1 MSDDQA
7 DFRQSLRGFLAKAS
21 PESEVRRLM
30 EAPAGFDPAVWQR
43 MAVELGLPGVAIPE
57 AYGGQGFGGAE
68 LRLVAEEL
76 GRVLYGGPYFATV
89 ALGAELLLRL
99 DDEQARADVL
109 PRIADG
115 SVRTAVSLGGDLRA
129 RADEDGTW
137 LVDGTATHVV
147 DAEAA
152 TLLLVV
158 AETVDGVDVLAVDP
172 AEAGVTVQPSSVLD
186 PTRRQAVVR
195 FGSAPARRLG
205 RPGQAAAVVARVR
218 DQAMVALAAE
228 QTGGA
233 ARALELMVEHALTRE
248 QFGRPVGGFQAIKHL
263 CAERLLDV
271 ESMRS
276 LVHAVDDTLDDD
288 AFAVQARTV
297 RSFCSEAYFRVT
309 ATAVQVHG
317 GIGFTWEH
325 PIGLYFKRAKSSE
338 LLFDGPATQR
348 EELIDH
354 LLAAR

>member
-1 MSDDQA
+1 MSDELD
-7 DFRQSLRGFLAKAS
+7 DFRRSLRGFLARVS

-30 EAPAGFDPAVWQR
+30 ADPVGFEPSTWQR

-57 AYGGQGFGGAE
+57 TYGGQGFGGAE
-68 LRLVAEEL
+68 SRLVFEEL

-99 DDEQARADVL
+99 GDERACAEWL

-115 SVRTAVSLGGDLRA
+115 YLRTAVALRGDLRA
-129 RADEDGTW
+129 RTGADGAW
-137 LVDGTATHVV
+137 VLDGTAPHVV
-147 DAEAA
+147 DAGAA
-152 TLLLVV
+152 SLLLVV
-158 AETVDGVDVLAVDP
+158 ARTADGVDVLAVDP
-172 AEAGVTVQPSSVLD
+172 AEEGVTVTPSPVLD

-195 FGSAPARRLG
+195 FDGVRARRLG
-205 RPGQAAAVVARVR
+205 RPGQASAVAARVR

-233 ARALELMVEHALTRE
+233 ARALELTVEHASSRE
-248 QFGRPVGGFQAIKHL
+248 QFGRPVGGFQAVKHL

-276 LVHAVDDTLDDD
+276 LVFAVDDTRDDD

-297 RSFCSEAYFRVT
+297 RAFCSEAYFRVT

-348 EELIDH
+348 EELADR
-354 LLAAR
+354 LLTAR

>member
-1 MSDDQA
+1 MTDDQD
-7 DFRQSLRGFLAKAS
+7 DFRHSLRRFLTKVS

-30 EAPAGFDPAVWQR
+30 TDPVGFDPATWHR
-43 MAVELGLPGVAIPE
+43 MADELGLPGVAIPE

-68 LRLVAEEL
+68 SRLVFEEL

-89 ALGAELLLRL
+89 ALGAELVLRL
-99 DDEQARADVL
+99 GDERARAGWL

-115 SVRTAVSLGGDLRA
+115 SLRTAVALRGDLRG
-129 RADEDGTW
+129 RAGADGAW
-137 LVDGTATHVV
+137 VVDGTAPHVV
-147 DAEAA
+147 DAGAA
-152 TLLLVV
+152 SLLLVV
-158 AETVDGVDVLAVDP
+158 AGTADGVDVLAVDP
-172 AEAGVTVQPSSVLD
+172 AEAGVTVQPSPVLD

-195 FGSAPARRLG
+195 FDNVRARRLG
-205 RPGQAAAVVARVR
+205 RPGQSAAVVARVR
-218 DQAMVALAAE
+218 DQALVALAAE
-228 QTGGA
+228 QAGGA
-233 ARALELMVEHALTRE
+233 ARALELTVEHALTRE
-248 QFGRPVGGFQAIKHL
+248 QFGRPVGGFQAVKHL

-276 LVHAVDDTLDDD
+276 LVLAVDDTLDDD

-297 RSFCSEAYFRVT
+297 RAFCSAAYFRVT

-348 EELIDH
+348 EDLADL

>member
-1 MSDDQA
+1 MSDDLD
-7 DFRQSLRGFLAKAS
+7 DFRQALRGFLDKVS

-30 EAPAGFDPAVWQR
+30 DDPVGFDPAVWQR
-43 MAVELGLPGVAIPE
+43 MAAELGLPGVAIPE
-57 AYGGQGFGGAE
+57 TYGGQGFGGPE
-68 LRLVAEEL
+68 LRLVCEEL
-76 GRVLYGGPYFATV
+76 GRVLYGGPYLATV
-89 ALGAELLLRL
+89 AFGAELLLRL
-99 DDEQARADVL
+99 DDEQARAEWL

-115 SVRTAVSLGGDLRA
+115 SLRVAVALTGDLRA
-129 RADEDGTW
+129 HSHQIS
-137 LVDGTATHVV
+137 GTAAHVLDV
-147 DAEAA
+147 PAA
-152 TLLLVV
+152 GLLLVV
-158 AETVDGVDVLAVDP
+158 ATTADGVDVFAVDP
-172 AEAGVTVQPSSVLD
+172 AAAGVQVEPSPVMDL
-186 PTRRQAVVR
+186 TRRQAVVR
-195 FGSAPARRLG
+195 FDAAGARRLG
-205 RPGQAAAVVARVR
+205 RPGQAAAIVDRVR

-228 QTGGA
+228 QAGGA

-248 QFGRPVGGFQAIKHL
+248 QFGRPVGGFQAVKHL

-276 LVHAVDDTLDDD
+276 LVLAVDDSLGDG

-297 RSFCSEAYFRVT
+297 RSFCSEAYSRVT
-309 ATAVQVHG
+309 ATAIQVHG

-348 EELIDH
+348 EELIDR